1 MNLSDY
7 ISLTLTEIAEGV
19 RKVNEAYEEMG
30 GGCVLTETEMEIEG
44 IPVAK
49 RGYAR
54 RPIVSVG
61 FRVGVEV
68 EETKEKGGQFGGS
81 LKVVSASTDVSKK
94 DGAKSVHEITFQI
107 PLVLPKS
114 L

>member
-7 ISLTLTEIAEGV
+7 ITLTLIEIAEGV
-19 RKVNEAYEEMG
+19 QKVNEAYEEMG
-30 GGCVLTETEMEIEG
+30 DGRVLTETEMEIEG

-61 FRVGVEV
+61 FRVGVEI
-68 EETKEKGGQFGGS
+68 EEAKEKGGQFGGS
-81 LKVVSASTDVSKK
+81 LKVISASTDVSRK
-94 DGAKSVHEITFQI
+94 DGSKSVHEITFQI

-114 L
+114 Q